1 MNATATALPQAEVL
15 VSAMEEVNSA
25 KSFIGIDFEY
35 GNNTLGSICAYGLAF
50 PDGTREHGFVQL
62 HPDNPEQT
70 HTRFHGITQAQT
82 DGGMEFFELYVR
94 IETLTAAGNIVLV
107 AHDLKSDR
115 RAWHA
120 ACTAF
125 GLKALPLLWA
135 DSLTMA
141 RTEVGASKEGG
152 RTGIDAM
159 AARYGLTINHHN
171 PADDAW
177 ISLEI
182 ALRSQV
188 EPKIIDDTE
197 PSQLAGRVRRSP
209 ASFGYIPWEPS
220 YPGELRPRKD
230 HQHRQIAAA
239 RKMIATADPGT
250 PGTAEIEYILDR
262 DLPMTEII
270 RGVRAIPGQFAADTF
285 EAMIAAIA
293 PEPQA

>member
-1 MNATATALPQAEVL
+1 MDTPQ
-15 VSAMEEVNSA
+15 
-25 KSFIGIDFEY
+25 SFIGIDFEY

-50 PDGTREHGFVQL
+50 PDGTREHGFIQL
-62 HPDNPEQT
+62 HPDNPTQT
-70 HTRFHGITQAQT
+70 HTRFHGITQEQT
-82 DGGMEFFELYVR
+82 DGGKEFFELYIR
-94 IETLTAAGNIVLV
+94 IEALTAAGKTVLV

-120 ACTAF
+120 ACAAF

-141 RTEVGASKEGG
+141 RAEVGAAKDGG
-152 RTGIDAM
+152 KTGIDSM
-159 AARYGLTINHHN
+159 AARYGLTINHHD

-197 PSQLAGRVRRSP
+197 PSQLAGRVRRS
-209 ASFGYIPWEPS
+209 AAGFGYIPWEPS
-220 YPGELRPRKD
+220 YPGEPRPRKD

-239 RKMIATADPGT
+239 RKMIAAAGPET
-250 PGTAEIEYILDR
+250 PGADEIAEILDR

-270 RGVRAIPGQFAADTF
+270 RGVRAIPGQFASDTF
-285 EAMIAAIA
+285 EAMIAAIV
-293 PEPQA
+293 PEQQS